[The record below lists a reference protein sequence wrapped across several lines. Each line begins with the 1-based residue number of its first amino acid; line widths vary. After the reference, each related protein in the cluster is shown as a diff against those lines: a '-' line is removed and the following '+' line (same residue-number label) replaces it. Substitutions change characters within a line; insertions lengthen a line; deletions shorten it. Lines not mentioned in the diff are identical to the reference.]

1 MEKLK
6 ILSFVF
12 LLSSRRLI
20 CCLLIM
26 CSGLAVAGDG
36 LSASPERILLL
47 PGASPHVSHTVT
59 WRTPALMGESPAEI
73 AEAIASPSLIKNTKT
88 VTGTVQVLQL
98 PDGLVS
104 HHRITFKSLTP
115 NTLYN
120 YRVKGDGIWSE
131 WFTFRTAA
139 ENFSPYSMIYFGDI
153 QNHIQSLGARILRA
167 AYAKAPDARLMLHAG
182 DLTDRKGPEDELW
195 RQWFAAG
202 SWLFGSVAQV
212 PVTGNHEYI
221 ETAGQLPK
229 LRSAWSAH
237 FALPDNGPQSL
248 QKSVYRFDY
257 QGVRYI
263 ILDSMIAI
271 HSEEAAGLQAAW
283 LESQLKNNPNHWTI
297 VSYHHPLF
305 SGAYARWNNMLT
317 THWQPLFER
326 YGVDLV
332 LQGDDHIYGRWQ
344 TADRAPVYTI
354 SVAGAKHNRVHPN
367 AKKVLQRFGEDAQW
381 YQVIDF
387 EAERLRYRA
396 WTVNGDLYDAFDLVR
411 QPGKAAIVEIP
422 DDILTAEQRCSKPAT
437 NDVITNPQEDKSRC
451 WLVTELQ

>member
-12 LLSSRRLI
+12 LLLPRQLI
-20 CCLLIM
+20 CYLLIL
-26 CSGLAVAGDG
+26 CSGFVAAGDR
-36 LSASPERILLL
+36 LSGSPERILLL
-47 PGASPHVSHTVT
+47 PGVSPHISHTVT
-59 WRTPALMGESPAEI
+59 WRTSAVITESLAEI
-73 AEAIASPSLIKNTKT
+73 SVATASPSLIKNTKT
-88 VTGTVQVLQL
+88 LMGTVQLLQL
-98 PDGLVS
+98 PAGPFS
-104 HHRITFKSLTP
+104 HHRVTFKSLRP
-115 NTLYN
+115 DTLYN

-131 WFTFRTAA
+131 WLTFRTAA
-139 ENFSPYSMIYFGDI
+139 ENFSPYRMIYFGDI
-153 QNHIQSLGARILRA
+153 QNHIQSLGARTLRA
-167 AYAKAPDARLMLHAG
+167 AYARAPEVRLMLHAG

-202 SWLFGSVAQV
+202 GWLFAGVAQV

-237 FALPDNGPQSL
+237 FALPDNGPQPL
-248 QKSVYRFDY
+248 QKSVYAFDY

-271 HSEEAAGLQAAW
+271 HSEEAARAQAVW
-283 LESQLKNNPNHWTI
+283 LEAQLKNNPNRWTI

-305 SGAYARWNNMLT
+305 SGAYARWNSMLT

-326 YGVDLV
+326 YGVDLL

-354 SVAGAKHNRVHPN
+354 SVAGAKHNRVHPDG
-367 AKKVLQRFGEDAQW
+367 KKVLQRFGEDAQL

-396 WTVNGDLYDAFDLVR
+396 
-411 QPGKAAIVEIP
+411 
-422 DDILTAEQRCSKPAT
+422 
-437 NDVITNPQEDKSRC
+437 
-451 WLVTELQ
+451 